1 VSVYLLHRDDEQRPP
16 GLAAFIVAGAV
27 LGIVLYAPVLSLEG
41 SIPVSTQSGSISYQV
56 PLLMEESELARFGL
70 KLVYFVII
78 VGSLGVSSDRRIQPF
93 GGIIALSLIVTELWF
108 AEAFVSVWC
117 FFAAVLSLYIL
128 TILLRTQPVET
139 AT

>member
-1 VSVYLLHRDDEQRPP
+1 M
-16 GLAAFIVAGAV
+16 
-27 LGIVLYAPVLSLEG
+27 
-41 SIPVSTQSGSISYQV
+41 STRSGSISYQV
-56 PLLMEESELARFGL
+56 PLLMEESELDRFGL

-78 VGSLGVSSDRRIQPF
+78 VGSLGVSSERRIQAF